1 METTLRNGSGLD
13 ETTPLAPPSAPMLR
27 TLIFLVLTGFSLAS
41 PTILALGDSL
51 TEGLGVKEDEAWPS
65 LIENHLKEQFPE
77 IRIINAGVSGATTAG
92 GAGRLKWSLKGKP
105 DIILIALGANNG
117 LRGLSLSEMKKDL
130 SEMLRLSINQAG
142 KNRVLL
148 IGMELPSNYGEE
160 YRQEF
165 SRTYRTLAEE
175 FEVPFFPFLLK
186 GVALNPELNLKDG
199 IHPNAKG
206 HRVIAGHLKPV
217 IEELLKELP

>member
-27 TLIFLVLTGFSLAS
+27 ALIFLVLTGFSLAS

-51 TEGLGVKEDEAWPS
+51 TEGLGVKEDEAWPA
-65 LIENHLKEQFPE
+65 LIEKDLKEQFPK

-117 LRGLSLSEMKKDL
+117 LRGLSLIEMKKDL
-130 SEMLRLSINQAG
+130 SEMLRLSISQAG
-142 KNRVLL
+142 KKRVLL
-148 IGMELPSNYGEE
+148 IGMELPANYGEE
-160 YRQEF
+160 YRQGF
-165 SRTYRTLAEE
+165 SQTYRALAEE

-186 GVALNPELNLKDG
+186 GVALNPELNLRDG

-206 HRVIAGHLKPV
+206 HQRIASHLKPV